1 MRTTIRRMRGVA
13 LLWLG
18 VCTQV
23 WAVPALQEVKVN
35 PLLADQLLLELSFS
49 EPVSG
54 FTDRL
59 SYEPNQLLLHVPG
72 AIGALTVN
80 PLPIKQQGVDN
91 LKVEGKGEG
100 LDIKIALDQLTP
112 YQVHQQGNKLLVS
125 LGERAGQPVAATAV
139 SPAASPSALVRSQP
153 VIQSALIDTQRVAQN
168 QSQYQPVAVSSPV
181 AASTPVAASKPVLS
195 VSQANTGGAYFNS
208 VKGVD
213 FRRGKEGQGEFLV
226 TLDNSSA
233 AVDVSSRGQKV
244 LAKFHGTRI
253 PDDQL
258 NLINVQ
264 DFATPVSQVE
274 VFRQGNDTL
283 FELSVNGQFDYRYDQ
298 ADKMFIIEVKKR
310 VATTTAKQYQGK
322 PISLNFQDI
331 PVRTVLQIIA
341 DFNNLNLVTTDSVS
355 GNITLRLDGVP
366 WEQALDIILKVRG
379 LDKRLDNNILL
390 VAPADEIAA
399 REKQQLESR
408 NQVADLAPLY
418 TEYLQI
424 NYAKASEVAALLS
437 SDSTKLLSPRGAV
450 SVDERTNVLVVKDTA
465 DVISNVKRMLD
476 ILDIPVKQVV
486 IEARMVT
493 IDDGFDEALGVRW
506 GVTKNDG
513 HGNGTSGTIEGN
525 DGSGNGNLIQN
536 PDGSSR
542 INTNMTRPDVADRL
556 NVNLPVT
563 NAAGTLAFQ
572 VARLANGTLLD
583 LELSALEKESKAEI
597 IASPR
602 VTTANQKPALIEQG
616 TEIPYVESSSSGA
629 TSVTFKKAVLS
640 LKVTPQIT
648 PDNRVILD
656 LTVTQDTKGE
666 TVPTGTGD
674 AVSINAQSITTQVL
688 VNNGETL
695 VLGGIY
701 QQTIKSDVS
710 KVPLLGDIP
719 GLGYLFKKTTSEN
732 KKRELL
738 IFVTPRIV
746 TDAL

>member
-1 MRTTIRRMRGVA
+1 MRTTISRMSGVA
-13 LLWLG
+13 LLCLG
-18 VCTQV
+18 ACNQV
-23 WAVPALQEVKVN
+23 WAVAALQEVKVN
-35 PLLADQLLLELSFS
+35 PLLADQLVLELSFS

-72 AIGALTVN
+72 AVGALTVN
-80 PLPIKQQGVDN
+80 PLPIKQQGVDS

-125 LGERAGQPVAATAV
+125 LGENASQPVATTA
-139 SPAASPSALVRSQP
+139 AAPTVTQSALIKSQP
-153 VIQSALIDTQRVAQN
+153 VTQSALIDTQRIAQN
-168 QSQYQPVAVSSPV
+168 QSQYQPQPQPVSAPVAVPV
-181 AASTPVAASKPVLS
+181 ATSKPVLS
-195 VSQANTGGAYFNS
+195 VSQANTSGAYFNS

-244 LAKFHGTRI
+244 LAKFHGTRV
-253 PDDQL
+253 PDEQL

-310 VATTTAKQYQGK
+310 VATTAAKQYQGK

-418 TEYLQI
+418 TEYMQI
-424 NYAKASEVAALLS
+424 NYAKAAEVAALLS
-437 SDSTKLLSPRGAV
+437 SESTKLLSPRGAV

-465 DVISNVKRMLD
+465 DVIGNVKRMLD

-506 GVTKNDG
+506 GVTKTDG

-525 DGSGNGNLIQN
+525 DGSGNNASTSTIV
-536 PDGSSR
+536 
-542 INTNMTRPDVADRL
+542 RPGIEDRL

-701 QQTIKSDVS
+701 QQTIKSDVT

-746 TDAL
+746 TDTL

>member
-1 MRTTIRRMRGVA
+1 MRTTIGKATRVA
-13 LLWLG
+13 LLFCVGAWG
-18 VCTQV
+18 QA
-23 WAVPALQEVKVN
+23 WAVATLQEVKVN
-35 PLLADQLLLELSFS
+35 PLMADQLLLELSFS

-72 AIGALTVN
+72 AVGALNVN

-91 LKVEGKGEG
+91 IKVEGKGAG

-112 YQVHQQGNKLLVS
+112 YQVHQQGNKLLVA
-125 LGERAGQPVAATAV
+125 LGDKAAMPLPTTTSSSGMVAPQPNSSALINTPPATSSALINSQQLARQSAPVAA
-139 SPAASPSALVRSQP
+139 P
-153 VIQSALIDTQRVAQN
+153 V
-168 QSQYQPVAVSSPV
+168 
-181 AASTPVAASKPVLS
+181 ASKPVLPTPQTS
-195 VSQANTGGAYFNS
+195 ASGAYFNS

-213 FRRGKEGQGEFLV
+213 FRRGKDGQGEFLV

-233 AVDVSSRGQKV
+233 AVDVSSRGQTV
-244 LAKFHGTRI
+244 LAKFHGTRV
-253 PDDQL
+253 PDDLL

-298 ADKMFIIEVKKR
+298 ADKMFIVEVKKR
-310 VATTTAKQYQGK
+310 TAASAGKQYQGK

-331 PVRTVLQIIA
+331 PVRTVLQLIA

-390 VAPADEIAA
+390 VAPAEEIAA

-437 SDSTKLLSPRGAV
+437 SESTKLLSAKGAV

-465 DVISNVKRMLD
+465 DVISNIKRMLD

-513 HGNGTSGTIEGN
+513 HGNSTSGTIEGN
-525 DGSGNGNLIQN
+525 DGSGNNN
-536 PDGSSR
+536 GSST
-542 INTNMTRPDVADRL
+542 ITRPGVDDRL

-701 QQTIKSDVS
+701 QQTITNDVT

-719 GLGYLFKKTTSEN
+719 GLGVLFRKTTSAN

-738 IFVTPRIV
+738 IFVTPKIV
-746 TDAL
+746 TETF

>member
-1 MRTTIRRMRGVA
+1 MRTTIERVTKVA
-13 LLWLG
+13 LLFCASA
-18 VCTQV
+18 VSQA
-23 WAVPALQEVKVN
+23 WAVATLQEIKVN
-35 PLLADQLLLELSFS
+35 PLLADQLLVELSFS
-49 EPVSG
+49 EPVTG

-59 SYEPNQLLLHVPG
+59 SYQPNQLLLHVPG
-72 AIGALTVN
+72 AVGALKVN
-80 PLPIKQQGVDN
+80 PLPIQRQGVDN
-91 LKVEGKGEG
+91 IKVEGKGAG
-100 LDIKIALDQLTP
+100 LDIKIALDQLAP
-112 YQVHQQGNKLLVS
+112 YQVQQQGNKLLVS
-125 LGERAGQPVAATAV
+125 LGEGASSGLINGESALIAPATSATPVSAPSAMVATT
-139 SPAASPSALVRSQP
+139 SPSALLNPQVVARSMP
-153 VIQSALIDTQRVAQN
+153 VA
-168 QSQYQPVAVSSPV
+168 PVAVPV
-181 AASTPVAASKPVLS
+181 AAQPASKRVLNNYQS
-195 VSQANTGGAYFNS
+195 SGGGAYFNS
-208 VKGVD
+208 VTGVD
-213 FRRGKEGQGEFLV
+213 FRRGKDGQGEFLV

-233 AVDVSSRGQKV
+233 AVDVSSRGQTV
-244 LAKFHGTRI
+244 LAKFHGTRV
-253 PDDQL
+253 PDGLL

-274 VFRQGNDTL
+274 VSRQGSDTL
-283 FELSVNGQFDYRYDQ
+283 FELSINGQFDYRYDQ
-298 ADKMFIIEVKKR
+298 ADKLFIIEVKKR
-310 VATTTAKQYQGK
+310 TTATASKQYQGK

-331 PVRTVLQIIA
+331 PVRTVLQLIA
-341 DFNNLNLVTTDSVS
+341 DFNNLNLVTTDSVG

-390 VAPADEIAA
+390 VAPAEEIAA

-408 NQVADLAPLY
+408 NQVADLAQLY

-437 SDSTKLLSPRGAV
+437 SESTKLLSPRGAV

-465 DVISNVKRMLD
+465 DVISSIKRMLD

-513 HGNGTSGTIEGN
+513 HGNSTSGSIEGN
-525 DGSGNGNLIQN
+525 DGSGNNNG
-536 PDGSSR
+536 GST
-542 INTNMTRPDVADRL
+542 ITKPTVDDRM

-572 VARLANGTLLD
+572 VARLADGTLLD

-701 QQTIKSDVS
+701 QQTIKSDVT

-719 GLGYLFKKTTSEN
+719 GLGALFRKTTSEN

-738 IFVTPRIV
+738 IFVTPKIV
-746 TDAL
+746 TDAF

>member
-1 MRTTIRRMRGVA
+1 MRTTIESVSKVA
-13 LLWLG
+13 LLFCASALS
-18 VCTQV
+18 QA
-23 WAVPALQEVKVN
+23 WAVATLQEIKVN
-35 PLLADQLLLELSFS
+35 PLLADQLLVELSFS
-49 EPVSG
+49 EPVTG

-59 SYEPNQLLLHVPG
+59 SYQPNQLLLHVPG
-72 AIGALTVN
+72 AVGALKVN
-80 PLPIKQQGVDN
+80 PLPIQRLGVDN
-91 LKVEGKGEG
+91 IKVEGKGAG
-100 LDIKIALDQLTP
+100 LDIKIALDQLAP
-112 YQVHQQGNKLLVS
+112 YQVQQQGNKLLVS
-125 LGERAGQPVAATAV
+125 LGEGASSGLINGESALIAPATSATPVPAPSAMVAT
-139 SPAASPSALVRSQP
+139 PSPSALLNPQVVARSM
-153 VIQSALIDTQRVAQN
+153 
-168 QSQYQPVAVSSPV
+168 PVAPV
-181 AASTPVAASKPVLS
+181 TTPVATQPASKQVLNNYQS
-195 VSQANTGGAYFNS
+195 SGGGAYFNS
-208 VKGVD
+208 VTGVD
-213 FRRGKEGQGEFLV
+213 FRRGKDGQGEFLV

-233 AVDVSSRGQKV
+233 AVDVSSRGQTV
-244 LAKFHGTRI
+244 LAKFHGTRV
-253 PDDQL
+253 PDGLL

-274 VFRQGNDTL
+274 VSRQGSDTL
-283 FELSVNGQFDYRYDQ
+283 FELSINGQFDYRYDQ
-298 ADKMFIIEVKKR
+298 ADKLFIIEVKKR
-310 VATTTAKQYQGK
+310 TTATASKQYQGK

-331 PVRTVLQIIA
+331 PVRTVLQLIA
-341 DFNNLNLVTTDSVS
+341 DFNNLNLVTTDSVA

-390 VAPADEIAA
+390 VAPAEEIAT

-408 NQVADLAPLY
+408 NQVADLAQLY

-437 SDSTKLLSPRGAV
+437 SESTKLLSPRGAV

-465 DVISNVKRMLD
+465 DVISSIKRMLD

-513 HGNGTSGTIEGN
+513 HGNSTSGSIEGN
-525 DGSGNGNLIQN
+525 DGSGNNN
-536 PDGSSR
+536 GSSA
-542 INTNMTRPDVADRL
+542 INPSPRPSVDDRL

-572 VARLANGTLLD
+572 VARLADGTLLD
-583 LELSALEKESKAEI
+583 LELSALERENKAEI

-616 TEIPYVESSSSGA
+616 TEIPYEESTSSGA

-656 LTVTQDTKGE
+656 LTVTQDTVGQAVGE
-666 TVPTGTGD
+666 TF
-674 AVSINAQSITTQVL
+674 AINAQSITTQVL
-688 VNNGETL
+688 VRNGETL

-701 QQTIKSDVS
+701 QQTIKSDIS

-719 GLGYLFKKTTSEN
+719 GLGALFRKTSSEN

-738 IFVTPRIV
+738 IFVTPKIV
-746 TDAL
+746 TDAF

>member
-1 MRTTIRRMRGVA
+1 MRRTMEHVTKVA
-13 LLWLG
+13 LLF
-18 VCTQV
+18 CASAFTQA
-23 WAVPALQEVKVN
+23 WAVATLQEIKVN
-35 PLLADQLLLELSFS
+35 PLLADQLQLELSFS
-49 EPVSG
+49 EPVSS

-59 SYEPNQLLLHVPG
+59 SYQPNQLLLHIPG
-72 AIGALTVN
+72 AVGALKVN
-80 PLPIKQQGVDN
+80 PLPIQRQGVDN
-91 LKVEGKGEG
+91 IKVEGKGAG
-100 LDIKIALDQLTP
+100 LDIKIALDQLAP
-112 YQVHQQGNKLLVS
+112 YQVQQQGSKLLVS
-125 LGERAGQPVAATAV
+125 LGEGASTA
-139 SPAASPSALVRSQP
+139 SFSA
-153 VIQSALIDTQRVAQN
+153 QSALLTPAATPASTSATPVTTSALINSNVVASS
-168 QSQYQPVAVSSPV
+168 QSIQPQ
-181 AASTPVAASKPVLS
+181 AASTSSAKPVLNNYQNS
-195 VSQANTGGAYFNS
+195 GSGAYFNT
-208 VKGVD
+208 VTGVD
-213 FRRGKEGQGEFLV
+213 FRRGKDGQGEFLV

-233 AVDVSSRGQKV
+233 AVDVSSRGQTV
-244 LAKFHGTRI
+244 MAKFHGTSV
-253 PDDQL
+253 PDGLL

-274 VFRQGNDTL
+274 VSRQGSDTL

-310 VATTTAKQYQGK
+310 TAAAGSKQYQGK

-331 PVRTVLQIIA
+331 PVRTVLQLIA

-390 VAPADEIAA
+390 VAPADEIAT

-437 SDSTKLLSPRGAV
+437 SQSTKLLSSRGAV

-465 DVISNVKRMLD
+465 EVISNIKRMLD

-513 HGNGTSGTIEGN
+513 HGNSTSGSIQGNDTSGNNNGTSAI
-525 DGSGNGNLIQN
+525 
-536 PDGSSR
+536 
-542 INTNMTRPDVADRL
+542 TRPTVDDRM

-572 VARLANGTLLD
+572 VARLADGTLLD

-701 QQTIKSDVS
+701 QQTIKSDVT

-719 GLGYLFKKTTSEN
+719 GLGALFRKTTSEN

-738 IFVTPRIV
+738 IFVTPKIV
-746 TDAL
+746 TDAF

>member
-1 MRTTIRRMRGVA
+1 MA

-125 LGERAGQPVAATAV
+125 LGEKAGQPVAATTV
-139 SPAASPSALVRSQP
+139 SPAANPSALVRSQP
-153 VIQSALIDTQRVAQN
+153 VTQSALIDTQRVAQN
-168 QSQYQPVAVSSPV
+168 QSQYQPAAVSSPV
-181 AASTPVAASKPVLS
+181 AAPTPAAASKPVLS

-390 VAPADEIAA
+390 VAPAEEIAS

-437 SDSTKLLSPRGAV
+437 SESTKLLSPRGAV

-465 DVISNVKRMLD
+465 DVIGNVKRMLD

-506 GVTKNDG
+506 GVTKTDG

-525 DGSGNGNLIQN
+525 DGASNN
-536 PDGSSR
+536 DGSST
-542 INTNMTRPDVADRL
+542 ITRPGVEDRL

-583 LELSALEKESKAEI
+583 LELSALEKES
-597 IASPR
+597 
-602 VTTANQKPALIEQG
+602 NKPQG
-616 TEIPYVESSSSGA
+616 DHRQPEAG
-629 TSVTFKKAVLS
+629 
-640 LKVTPQIT
+640 
-648 PDNRVILD
+648 PDRA
-656 LTVTQDTKGE
+656 
-666 TVPTGTGD
+666 GD
-674 AVSINAQSITTQVL
+674 RDPLCGVL
-688 VNNGETL
+688 VQRGD
-695 VLGGIY
+695 LGHLQEGGAESQGHATDHPGQQGHSGLDRDPGY
-701 QQTIKSDVS
+701 QGGNRPDRYRGCGLHQRPVHHH
-710 KVPLLGDIP
+710 P
-719 GLGYLFKKTTSEN
+719 GAGQQRRDPGAGRHLSANHQERRQQGAAAGGYSRSRLPVQEN
-732 KKRELL
+732 HQREQE
-738 IFVTPRIV
+738 
-746 TDAL
+746 A

>member
-1 MRTTIRRMRGVA
+1 MRTTIESVSKVA
-13 LLWLG
+13 LLFCASALS
-18 VCTQV
+18 QA
-23 WAVPALQEVKVN
+23 WAVATLQEIKVN
-35 PLLADQLLLELSFS
+35 PLLADQLLVELSFS
-49 EPVSG
+49 EPVTG

-59 SYEPNQLLLHVPG
+59 SYQPNQLLLHVPG
-72 AIGALTVN
+72 AVGALKVN
-80 PLPIKQQGVDN
+80 PLPIQRLGVDN
-91 LKVEGKGEG
+91 IKVEGKGAG
-100 LDIKIALDQLTP
+100 LDIKIALDQLAP
-112 YQVHQQGNKLLVS
+112 YQVQQQGNKLLVS
-125 LGERAGQPVAATAV
+125 LGEGASSGLINGESALIAPATSATPVTAPSAMVAT
-139 SPAASPSALVRSQP
+139 PSPSALLNPQVVARSM
-153 VIQSALIDTQRVAQN
+153 
-168 QSQYQPVAVSSPV
+168 PVAPV
-181 AASTPVAASKPVLS
+181 TTPVATQPASKPVLNNYQS
-195 VSQANTGGAYFNS
+195 SGGGAYFNS
-208 VKGVD
+208 VTGVD
-213 FRRGKEGQGEFLV
+213 FRRGKDGQGEFLV

-233 AVDVSSRGQKV
+233 AVDVSSRGQTV
-244 LAKFHGTRI
+244 LAKFHGTRV
-253 PDDQL
+253 PDGLL

-274 VFRQGNDTL
+274 VSRQGSDTL
-283 FELSVNGQFDYRYDQ
+283 FELSINGQFDYRYDQ
-298 ADKMFIIEVKKR
+298 ADKLFIIEVKKR
-310 VATTTAKQYQGK
+310 TMATASKQYQGK

-331 PVRTVLQIIA
+331 PVRTVLQLIA
-341 DFNNLNLVTTDSVS
+341 DFNNLNLVTTDSVA

-390 VAPADEIAA
+390 VAPAEEIAT

-408 NQVADLAPLY
+408 NQVADLAQLY

-437 SDSTKLLSPRGAV
+437 SESTKLLSPRGAV

-465 DVISNVKRMLD
+465 DVISSIKRMLD

-513 HGNGTSGTIEGN
+513 HGNSTSGSIEGN
-525 DGSGNGNLIQN
+525 DGSGNNN
-536 PDGSSR
+536 GSSA
-542 INTNMTRPDVADRL
+542 INPSPRPSADDRL

-572 VARLANGTLLD
+572 VARLADGTLLD

-701 QQTIKSDVS
+701 QQTIKSDVT

-719 GLGYLFKKTTSEN
+719 GLGALFRKTTSEN

-738 IFVTPRIV
+738 IFVTPKIV
-746 TDAL
+746 TDAF

>member
-1 MRTTIRRMRGVA
+1 MRTTIERVTKVA
-13 LLWLG
+13 LLFCASA
-18 VCTQV
+18 VSQA
-23 WAVPALQEVKVN
+23 WAVATLQEIKVN
-35 PLLADQLLLELSFS
+35 PLLADQLLVELSFS
-49 EPVSG
+49 EPVTG

-59 SYEPNQLLLHVPG
+59 SYQPNQLLLHVPG
-72 AIGALTVN
+72 AVGALKVN
-80 PLPIKQQGVDN
+80 PLPIQRQGVDN
-91 LKVEGKGEG
+91 IKVEGKGAG
-100 LDIKIALDQLTP
+100 LDIKIALDQLAP
-112 YQVHQQGNKLLVS
+112 YQVQQQGNKLLVS
-125 LGERAGQPVAATAV
+125 LGEGASSGLINGESALIAPATSATPVSAPSAMVAATSSSALLNPQVVARSMPVAPVTAPVAA
-139 SPAASPSALVRSQP
+139 QP
-153 VIQSALIDTQRVAQN
+153 
-168 QSQYQPVAVSSPV
+168 
-181 AASTPVAASKPVLS
+181 ASKPVLNNYQS
-195 VSQANTGGAYFNS
+195 SGGGAYFNS
-208 VKGVD
+208 VTGVD
-213 FRRGKEGQGEFLV
+213 FRRGKDGQGEFLV

-233 AVDVSSRGQKV
+233 AVDVSSRGQTV
-244 LAKFHGTRI
+244 LAKFHGTRV
-253 PDDQL
+253 PDGLL

-274 VFRQGNDTL
+274 VSRQGSDTL
-283 FELSVNGQFDYRYDQ
+283 FELSINGQFDYRYDQ
-298 ADKMFIIEVKKR
+298 ADKLFIIEVKKR
-310 VATTTAKQYQGK
+310 TTTTASKQYQGK

-331 PVRTVLQIIA
+331 PVRTVLQLIA
-341 DFNNLNLVTTDSVS
+341 DFNNLNLVTTDSVA

-390 VAPADEIAA
+390 VAPAEEIAA

-408 NQVADLAPLY
+408 NQVADLAQLY

-437 SDSTKLLSPRGAV
+437 SESTKLLSPRGAV

-465 DVISNVKRMLD
+465 DVISSIKRMLD

-513 HGNGTSGTIEGN
+513 HGNSTSGSIEGN
-525 DGSGNGNLIQN
+525 DGSGNGT
-536 PDGSSR
+536 GT
-542 INTNMTRPDVADRL
+542 NTKPTVDDRM

-572 VARLANGTLLD
+572 VARLADGTLLD

-701 QQTIKSDVS
+701 QQTIKSDVT

-719 GLGYLFKKTTSEN
+719 GLGALFRKTTSEN

-738 IFVTPRIV
+738 IFVTPKIV
-746 TDAL
+746 TDAF

>member
-1 MRTTIRRMRGVA
+1 MRRTMEHVTKVA
-13 LLWLG
+13 LLF
-18 VCTQV
+18 CASAFTQA
-23 WAVPALQEVKVN
+23 WAVATLQEIKVN
-35 PLLADQLLLELSFS
+35 PLLADQLQLELSFS
-49 EPVSG
+49 EPVSS

-59 SYEPNQLLLHVPG
+59 SYQPNQLLLHIPG
-72 AIGALTVN
+72 AVGALKVN
-80 PLPIKQQGVDN
+80 PLPIQRQGVDN
-91 LKVEGKGEG
+91 IKVEGKGAG
-100 LDIKIALDQLTP
+100 LDIKIALDQLAP
-112 YQVHQQGNKLLVS
+112 YQVQQQGSKLLVS
-125 LGERAGQPVAATAV
+125 LGEG
-139 SPAASPSALVRSQP
+139 ASTTSFSA
-153 VIQSALIDTQRVAQN
+153 QSALLT
-168 QSQYQPVAVSSPV
+168 P
-181 AASTPVAASKPVLS
+181 AATPVATSAAPVTTSALINSNVVASSQSIQPQAMPVASTSSAKPVLNNYQNS
-195 VSQANTGGAYFNS
+195 GGGAYFNT
-208 VKGVD
+208 VTGVD
-213 FRRGKEGQGEFLV
+213 FRRGKDGQGEFLV

-233 AVDVSSRGQKV
+233 AVDVSSRGQTV
-244 LAKFHGTRI
+244 MAKFHGTSV
-253 PDDQL
+253 PDGLL

-274 VFRQGNDTL
+274 VSRQGSDTL

-310 VATTTAKQYQGK
+310 TAAAGSKQYQGK

-331 PVRTVLQIIA
+331 PVRTVLQLIA

-390 VAPADEIAA
+390 VAPADEIAT

-437 SDSTKLLSPRGAV
+437 SQSTKLLSSRGAV

-465 DVISNVKRMLD
+465 EVISNIKRMLD

-513 HGNGTSGTIEGN
+513 HGNSTSGSIQGNDTSGNNNGTSAI
-525 DGSGNGNLIQN
+525 
-536 PDGSSR
+536 
-542 INTNMTRPDVADRL
+542 TRPTVDDRM

-572 VARLANGTLLD
+572 VARLADGTLLD

-701 QQTIKSDVS
+701 QQTIKSDVT

-719 GLGYLFKKTTSEN
+719 GLGALFRKTTSEN

-738 IFVTPRIV
+738 IFVTPKIV
-746 TDAL
+746 TDAF

>member
-1 MRTTIRRMRGVA
+1 MRTTIERITKVA
-13 LLWLG
+13 LLFCASA
-18 VCTQV
+18 VSQA
-23 WAVPALQEVKVN
+23 WAVATLQEIKVN
-35 PLLADQLLLELSFS
+35 PLLADQLLVELSFS
-49 EPVSG
+49 EPVTG

-59 SYEPNQLLLHVPG
+59 SYQPNQLLLHVPG
-72 AIGALTVN
+72 AVGALKVN
-80 PLPIKQQGVDN
+80 PLPIQRQGVDN
-91 LKVEGKGEG
+91 IKVEGKGAG
-100 LDIKIALDQLTP
+100 LDIKIALDQLAP
-112 YQVHQQGNKLLVS
+112 YQVQQQGNKLLVS
-125 LGERAGQPVAATAV
+125 LGEGASSGLINGESALIAPATSATPVSAPSAMVATT
-139 SPAASPSALVRSQP
+139 SPSALLNPQVVARSMP
-153 VIQSALIDTQRVAQN
+153 VV
-168 QSQYQPVAVSSPV
+168 PVTAPV
-181 AASTPVAASKPVLS
+181 AAQPASKPVLNNYHS
-195 VSQANTGGAYFNS
+195 SGGGAYFNS
-208 VKGVD
+208 VTGVD
-213 FRRGKEGQGEFLV
+213 FRRGKDGQGEFLV

-233 AVDVSSRGQKV
+233 AVDVSSRGQTV
-244 LAKFHGTRI
+244 LAKFHGTRV
-253 PDDQL
+253 PDGLL

-274 VFRQGNDTL
+274 VSRQGSDTL
-283 FELSVNGQFDYRYDQ
+283 FELSINGQFDYRYDQ
-298 ADKMFIIEVKKR
+298 ADKLFIIEVKKR
-310 VATTTAKQYQGK
+310 TTATASKQYQGK

-331 PVRTVLQIIA
+331 PVRTVLQLIA
-341 DFNNLNLVTTDSVS
+341 DFNNLNLVTTDSVA

-390 VAPADEIAA
+390 VAPAEEIAA

-408 NQVADLAPLY
+408 NQVADLAQLY

-437 SDSTKLLSPRGAV
+437 SESTKLLSPRGAV

-465 DVISNVKRMLD
+465 DVISSIKRMLD

-513 HGNGTSGTIEGN
+513 HGNSTSGSIEGN
-525 DGSGNGNLIQN
+525 DGSGNNNG
-536 PDGSSR
+536 GST
-542 INTNMTRPDVADRL
+542 ITKPTVDDRM

-572 VARLANGTLLD
+572 VARLADGTLLD

-701 QQTIKSDVS
+701 QQTIKSDVT

-719 GLGYLFKKTTSEN
+719 GLGALFRKTTSEN

-738 IFVTPRIV
+738 IFVTPKIV
-746 TDAL
+746 TDAF

>member
-1 MRTTIRRMRGVA
+1 MRTTIRRMTGVA

-18 VCTQV
+18 GCTQV

-59 SYEPNQLLLHVPG
+59 TYEPNQLLLHVPG

-80 PLPIKQQGVDN
+80 PLPIKQQGVNN
-91 LKVEGKGEG
+91 LLVEGKGQG

-112 YQVHQQGNKLLVS
+112 YQVHQQGNKLLVA
-125 LGERAGQPVAATAV
+125 LGDKAGQPVA
-139 SPAASPSALVRSQP
+139 SSAAPVAAGQSALVRSQP
-153 VIQSALIDTQRVAQN
+153 VTQSALIDTQRVAQN
-168 QSQYQPVAVSSPV
+168 QSQYQAQPAVASSPV
-181 AASTPVAASKPVLS
+181 APGKPVLS
-195 VSQANTGGAYFNS
+195 VSQANMGGAYFNS

-226 TLDNSSA
+226 MLDNSSA

-244 LAKFHGTRI
+244 LAKFHGTRV

-310 VATTTAKQYQGK
+310 VATTAAKQYQGK

-399 REKQQLESR
+399 REKQQMESR

-437 SDSTKLLSPRGAV
+437 SESTKLLSPRGAV

-506 GVTKNDG
+506 GVTKTDG

-525 DGSGNGNLIQN
+525 DGSGNGNLN
-536 PDGSSR
+536 PDGS
-542 INTNMTRPDVADRL
+542 INTDMTRPDVADRL

>member
-1 MRTTIRRMRGVA
+1 MRTTIGKATRVA
-13 LLWLG
+13 LLFCVGAWG
-18 VCTQV
+18 QA
-23 WAVPALQEVKVN
+23 WAVATLQEVKVN
-35 PLLADQLLLELSFS
+35 PLMADQLLLELSFS
-49 EPVSG
+49 EPVGG

-72 AIGALTVN
+72 AVGALNVN

-91 LKVEGKGEG
+91 IKVEGKGAG

-112 YQVHQQGNKLLVS
+112 YQVHQQGNKLLVA
-125 LGERAGQPVAATAV
+125 LGDKAAMPLPTTASSSGLVAPQPTSSALINTQPATSSALINSQQLARHSAPVAA
-139 SPAASPSALVRSQP
+139 P
-153 VIQSALIDTQRVAQN
+153 V
-168 QSQYQPVAVSSPV
+168 
-181 AASTPVAASKPVLS
+181 ASKPVLPTPQTS
-195 VSQANTGGAYFNS
+195 ASGAYFNS

-213 FRRGKEGQGEFLV
+213 FRRGKDGQGEFLV

-233 AVDVSSRGQKV
+233 AVDVSSRGQTV
-244 LAKFHGTRI
+244 LAKFHGTRV
-253 PDDQL
+253 PDDLL

-298 ADKMFIIEVKKR
+298 ADKMFIVEVKKR
-310 VATTTAKQYQGK
+310 TAASAGKQYQGK

-331 PVRTVLQIIA
+331 PVRTVLQLIA

-390 VAPADEIAA
+390 VAPAEEIAA

-437 SDSTKLLSPRGAV
+437 SESTKLLSAKGAV

-465 DVISNVKRMLD
+465 DVISNIKRMLD

-513 HGNGTSGTIEGN
+513 HGNSTSGTIEGN
-525 DGSGNGNLIQN
+525 DGSGNNNG
-536 PDGSSR
+536 GST
-542 INTNMTRPDVADRL
+542 ITRPGVDDRL

-701 QQTIKSDVS
+701 QQTITNDVT

-719 GLGYLFKKTTSEN
+719 GLGVLFRKTTSAN

-738 IFVTPRIV
+738 IFVTPKIV
-746 TDAL
+746 TETF

>member
-1 MRTTIRRMRGVA
+1 M
-13 LLWLG
+13 
-18 VCTQV
+18 
-23 WAVPALQEVKVN
+23 
-35 PLLADQLLLELSFS
+35 
-49 EPVSG
+49 SG

-125 LGERAGQPVAATAV
+125 LGEKAGQPVAATAV

-153 VIQSALIDTQRVAQN
+153 VTQSALIDTQRVAQN
-168 QSQYQPVAVSSPV
+168 QSQYQPAAVSSPV
-181 AASTPVAASKPVLS
+181 AAPAPVAASKPVLS

-437 SDSTKLLSPRGAV
+437 SESTKLLSPRGAV

-465 DVISNVKRMLD
+465 DVIGNVKRMLD

-525 DGSGNGNLIQN
+525 DGSGNGNLN
-536 PDGSSR
+536 PDGS

>member
-1 MRTTIRRMRGVA
+1 MA

-125 LGERAGQPVAATAV
+125 LGEKAGQPVAATAV

-153 VIQSALIDTQRVAQN
+153 VTQSALIDTQRVAQN
-168 QSQYQPVAVSSPV
+168 QSQYQPAAVSSPV
-181 AASTPVAASKPVLS
+181 AAPAPVAASKPVLS

-390 VAPADEIAA
+390 VAPADEITA
-399 REKQQLESR
+399 REKQELESR

-465 DVISNVKRMLD
+465 DVIGNVKRMLD

-525 DGSGNGNLIQN
+525 DGSGNGNLN
-536 PDGSSR
+536 PDGS

>member
-1 MRTTIRRMRGVA
+1 MRTTIERVTKVA
-13 LLWLG
+13 LLF
-18 VCTQV
+18 CASAFSQA
-23 WAVPALQEVKVN
+23 WAVATLQEIKVN
-35 PLLADQLLLELSFS
+35 PLLADQLLVELSFS
-49 EPVSG
+49 EPVTG

-59 SYEPNQLLLHVPG
+59 SYQPNQLLLHVPG
-72 AIGALTVN
+72 AVGALKVN
-80 PLPIKQQGVDN
+80 PLPIQRQGVDN
-91 LKVEGKGEG
+91 IKVEGKGAG
-100 LDIKIALDQLTP
+100 LDIKIALDQLAP
-112 YQVHQQGNKLLVS
+112 YQVQQQGNKLLVS
-125 LGERAGQPVAATAV
+125 LGEGASSGLINGESALIAPATSATPVSAPSAMVAATSSSALLNPQVVARSMPVTPVTAPVAA
-139 SPAASPSALVRSQP
+139 QP
-153 VIQSALIDTQRVAQN
+153 V
-168 QSQYQPVAVSSPV
+168 
-181 AASTPVAASKPVLS
+181 SKPVLNNYQS
-195 VSQANTGGAYFNS
+195 SGGGAYFNS
-208 VKGVD
+208 VTGVD
-213 FRRGKEGQGEFLV
+213 FRRGKDGQGEFLV

-233 AVDVSSRGQKV
+233 AVDVSSRGQTV
-244 LAKFHGTRI
+244 LAKFHGTRV
-253 PDDQL
+253 PDGLL

-274 VFRQGNDTL
+274 VSRQGSDTL
-283 FELSVNGQFDYRYDQ
+283 FELSINGQFDYRYDQ
-298 ADKMFIIEVKKR
+298 ADKLFIIEVKKR
-310 VATTTAKQYQGK
+310 TTATASKQYQGK

-331 PVRTVLQIIA
+331 PVRTVLQLIA
-341 DFNNLNLVTTDSVS
+341 DFNNLNLVTTDSVG

-390 VAPADEIAA
+390 VAPAEEIAA

-408 NQVADLAPLY
+408 NQVADLAQLY

-437 SDSTKLLSPRGAV
+437 SESTKLLSPRGAV

-465 DVISNVKRMLD
+465 DVISSIKRMLD

-513 HGNGTSGTIEGN
+513 HGNSTSGSIEGN
-525 DGSGNGNLIQN
+525 DGSGNGT
-536 PDGSSR
+536 GT
-542 INTNMTRPDVADRL
+542 NTKPSVEDRM

-572 VARLANGTLLD
+572 VARLADGTLLD

-701 QQTIKSDVS
+701 QQTIKSDVT

-719 GLGYLFKKTTSEN
+719 GLGALFRKTTSEN

-738 IFVTPRIV
+738 IFVTPKIV
-746 TDAL
+746 TDAF

>member
-1 MRTTIRRMRGVA
+1 MRTTIDSLTKVA
-13 LLWLG
+13 LLFCASAFG
-18 VCTQV
+18 QA
-23 WAVPALQEVKVN
+23 WAVATLQEIKVN
-35 PLLADQLLLELSFS
+35 PLLADQLQLELSFS

-59 SYEPNQLLLHVPG
+59 SYQPNQLLLHVPG
-72 AIGALTVN
+72 AVGALKVN
-80 PLPIKQQGVDN
+80 PLPIQRQGVDN
-91 LKVEGKGEG
+91 IKVEGKGAG
-100 LDIKIALDQLTP
+100 LDIKIALDQLAP
-112 YQVHQQGNKLLVS
+112 YQVQQQGNKLLVS
-125 LGERAGQPVAATAV
+125 LGEGTSSALINGESALIAPAATASSAMV
-139 SPAASPSALVRSQP
+139 ATPAPSALLNSQ
-153 VIQSALIDTQRVAQN
+153 VVAK
-168 QSQYQPVAVSSPV
+168 SMPVAPVTPPV
-181 AASTPVAASKPVLS
+181 ATPAASKPLLGS
-195 VSQANTGGAYFNS
+195 YQNSGSGAYFNS
-208 VKGVD
+208 VTGVD
-213 FRRGKEGQGEFLV
+213 FRRGKDGQGEFLV

-233 AVDVSSRGQKV
+233 AVDVSSRGQTV
-244 LAKFHGTRI
+244 LAKFHGTRV
-253 PDDQL
+253 PDGLL

-274 VFRQGNDTL
+274 VSRQGNDTL

-298 ADKMFIIEVKKR
+298 ADKLFIIEVKKR
-310 VATTTAKQYQGK
+310 TAASASSKQYQGK

-331 PVRTVLQIIA
+331 PVRTVLQLIA
-341 DFNNLNLVTTDSVS
+341 DFNNLNLVTTDSVA
-355 GNITLRLDGVP
+355 GNLTLRLDGVP

-390 VAPADEIAA
+390 VAPAEEIAA

-408 NQVADLAPLY
+408 NQVADLAQLY
-418 TEYLQI
+418 TEYMQI

-437 SDSTKLLSPRGAV
+437 SESTKLLSPRGAV

-465 DVISNVKRMLD
+465 EVISSIKRMLD

-513 HGNGTSGTIEGN
+513 HGNSTSGSIEGN
-525 DGSGNGNLIQN
+525 DGSGNNNG
-536 PDGSSR
+536 GST
-542 INTNMTRPDVADRL
+542 ITRPTADDRL

-572 VARLANGTLLD
+572 VARLADGTLLD

-701 QQTIKSDVS
+701 QQTIKSDVT

-719 GLGYLFKKTTSEN
+719 GLGALFRKTTSEN

-738 IFVTPRIV
+738 IFVTPKIV
-746 TDAL
+746 TDAF

>member
-1 MRTTIRRMRGVA
+1 MRTTIGKATGVA
-13 LLWLG
+13 LLFCVGAWG
-18 VCTQV
+18 QA
-23 WAVPALQEVKVN
+23 WAVATLQEVKVN
-35 PLLADQLLLELSFS
+35 PLMADQLLLELSFS

-72 AIGALTVN
+72 AVGALNVN

-91 LKVEGKGEG
+91 IKVEGKGAG

-112 YQVHQQGNKLLVS
+112 YQVHQQGNKLLVA
-125 LGERAGQPVAATAV
+125 LGDKAAMPLPTTTSSSGMVAPQPSSSALINTQPATSSALLNSQQLARQSAPVAA
-139 SPAASPSALVRSQP
+139 P
-153 VIQSALIDTQRVAQN
+153 V
-168 QSQYQPVAVSSPV
+168 
-181 AASTPVAASKPVLS
+181 ASKPVLPTPQTS
-195 VSQANTGGAYFNS
+195 ASGAYFNS

-213 FRRGKEGQGEFLV
+213 FRRGKDGQGEFLV

-233 AVDVSSRGQKV
+233 AVDVSSRGQTV
-244 LAKFHGTRI
+244 LAKFHGTRV
-253 PDDQL
+253 PDDLL

-298 ADKMFIIEVKKR
+298 ADKMFIVEVKKR
-310 VATTTAKQYQGK
+310 TAASAGKQYQGK

-331 PVRTVLQIIA
+331 PVRTVLQLIA

-390 VAPADEIAA
+390 VAPAEEIAA

-437 SDSTKLLSPRGAV
+437 SESTKLLSAKGAV

-465 DVISNVKRMLD
+465 DVISNIKRMLD

-513 HGNGTSGTIEGN
+513 HGNSTSGSIEGN
-525 DGSGNGNLIQN
+525 DGSGNNNG
-536 PDGSSR
+536 GST
-542 INTNMTRPDVADRL
+542 ITRPGVDDRL

-701 QQTIKSDVS
+701 QQTITNDVT

-719 GLGYLFKKTTSEN
+719 GLGVLFRKTTSAN

-738 IFVTPRIV
+738 IFVTPKIV
-746 TDAL
+746 TETF

>member
-1 MRTTIRRMRGVA
+1 MRTTIERVTKVA
-13 LLWLG
+13 LLFCASA
-18 VCTQV
+18 VSQA
-23 WAVPALQEVKVN
+23 WAVVTLQEIKVN
-35 PLLADQLLLELSFS
+35 PLLADQLLVELSFS
-49 EPVSG
+49 EPVTG

-59 SYEPNQLLLHVPG
+59 SYQPNQLLLHVPG
-72 AIGALTVN
+72 AVGALKVN
-80 PLPIKQQGVDN
+80 PLPIQRQGVDN
-91 LKVEGKGEG
+91 IKVEGKGAG
-100 LDIKIALDQLTP
+100 LDIKIALDQLAP
-112 YQVHQQGNKLLVS
+112 YQVQQQGNKLLVS
-125 LGERAGQPVAATAV
+125 LGEGASSGLINGESALIAPATSVTPVSAPSAMVATT
-139 SPAASPSALVRSQP
+139 SPSALLNPQVVARSM
-153 VIQSALIDTQRVAQN
+153 
-168 QSQYQPVAVSSPV
+168 PVAPV
-181 AASTPVAASKPVLS
+181 TTPVATQPASKPVLNNYQS
-195 VSQANTGGAYFNS
+195 SGGGAYFNS
-208 VKGVD
+208 VTGVD
-213 FRRGKEGQGEFLV
+213 FRRGKDGQGEFLV

-233 AVDVSSRGQKV
+233 AVDVSSRGQTV
-244 LAKFHGTRI
+244 LAKFHGTRV
-253 PDDQL
+253 PDGLL

-274 VFRQGNDTL
+274 VSRQGSDTL
-283 FELSVNGQFDYRYDQ
+283 FELSINGQFDYRYDQ
-298 ADKMFIIEVKKR
+298 ADKLFIIEVKKR
-310 VATTTAKQYQGK
+310 TTATASKQYQGK

-331 PVRTVLQIIA
+331 PVRTVLQLIA
-341 DFNNLNLVTTDSVS
+341 DFNNLNLVTTDSVA

-390 VAPADEIAA
+390 VAPAEEIAT

-437 SDSTKLLSPRGAV
+437 SESTKLLSPRGAV

-465 DVISNVKRMLD
+465 DVISSIKRMLD

-513 HGNGTSGTIEGN
+513 HGNSTSGSIEGN
-525 DGSGNGNLIQN
+525 DGSGNNNG
-536 PDGSSR
+536 GST
-542 INTNMTRPDVADRL
+542 ITRPTADDRL

-572 VARLANGTLLD
+572 VARLADGTLLD

-701 QQTIKSDVS
+701 QQTIKSDVT

-719 GLGYLFKKTTSEN
+719 GLGALFRKTTSEN

-738 IFVTPRIV
+738 IFVTPKIV
-746 TDAL
+746 TDAF

>member
-1 MRTTIRRMRGVA
+1 MRTTIERVTKVA
-13 LLWLG
+13 LLFCASA
-18 VCTQV
+18 VSQA
-23 WAVPALQEVKVN
+23 WAVATLQEIKVN
-35 PLLADQLLLELSFS
+35 PLLADQLLVELSFS
-49 EPVSG
+49 EPVTG

-59 SYEPNQLLLHVPG
+59 SYQPNQLLLHVPG
-72 AIGALTVN
+72 AVGALKVN
-80 PLPIKQQGVDN
+80 PLPIQRQGVDN
-91 LKVEGKGEG
+91 IKVEGKGAG
-100 LDIKIALDQLTP
+100 LDIKIALDQLAP
-112 YQVHQQGNKLLVS
+112 YQVQQQGNKLLVS
-125 LGERAGQPVAATAV
+125 LGEGASSGLINGESALIAPATSATPVSAPSAMVATT
-139 SPAASPSALVRSQP
+139 SPSALLNPQVVARSMP
-153 VIQSALIDTQRVAQN
+153 VT
-168 QSQYQPVAVSSPV
+168 PVTAPV
-181 AASTPVAASKPVLS
+181 AAQPASKPVLNNYQS
-195 VSQANTGGAYFNS
+195 SSGGAYFNS
-208 VKGVD
+208 VTGVD
-213 FRRGKEGQGEFLV
+213 FRRGKDGQGEFLV

-233 AVDVSSRGQKV
+233 AVDVSSRGQTV
-244 LAKFHGTRI
+244 LAKFHGTRV
-253 PDDQL
+253 PDGLL

-274 VFRQGNDTL
+274 VSRQGSDTV
-283 FELSVNGQFDYRYDQ
+283 FELSINGQFDYRYDQ
-298 ADKMFIIEVKKR
+298 ADKLFIIEVKKR
-310 VATTTAKQYQGK
+310 TTATASKQYQGK

-331 PVRTVLQIIA
+331 PVRTVLQLIA
-341 DFNNLNLVTTDSVS
+341 DFNNLNLVTTDSVG

-390 VAPADEIAA
+390 VAPAEEIAA

-408 NQVADLAPLY
+408 NQVADLAQLY

-437 SDSTKLLSPRGAV
+437 SESTKLLSPRGAV

-465 DVISNVKRMLD
+465 DVISSIKRMLD

-513 HGNGTSGTIEGN
+513 HGNSTSGSIEGN
-525 DGSGNGNLIQN
+525 DGSGNGT
-536 PDGSSR
+536 GT
-542 INTNMTRPDVADRL
+542 NTKPSVEDRM

-572 VARLANGTLLD
+572 VARLADGTLLD

-701 QQTIKSDVS
+701 QQTIKSDVT

-719 GLGYLFKKTTSEN
+719 GLGVLFRKTTSEN

-738 IFVTPRIV
+738 IFVTPKIV
-746 TDAL
+746 TDAF

>member
-1 MRTTIRRMRGVA
+1 MRTTIGKATRVA
-13 LLWLG
+13 LLFCVGAWG
-18 VCTQV
+18 QA
-23 WAVPALQEVKVN
+23 WAVATLQEVKVN
-35 PLLADQLLLELSFS
+35 PLMADQLLLELSFS

-72 AIGALTVN
+72 AVGALNVN

-91 LKVEGKGEG
+91 IKVEGKGAG

-112 YQVHQQGNKLLVS
+112 YQVHQQGNKLLVA
-125 LGERAGQPVAATAV
+125 LGDKAAMPLPTTTSSSGMVAPQPNSSALINTPPATSSALINSQQLARQSAPVAA
-139 SPAASPSALVRSQP
+139 
-153 VIQSALIDTQRVAQN
+153 
-168 QSQYQPVAVSSPV
+168 PVAI
-181 AASTPVAASKPVLS
+181 KPVLPTPQTS
-195 VSQANTGGAYFNS
+195 ASGAYFNS

-213 FRRGKEGQGEFLV
+213 FRRGKDGQGEFLV

-233 AVDVSSRGQKV
+233 AVDVSSRGQTV
-244 LAKFHGTRI
+244 LAKFHGTRV
-253 PDDQL
+253 PDDLL

-298 ADKMFIIEVKKR
+298 ADKMFIVEVKKR
-310 VATTTAKQYQGK
+310 TAASAGKQYQGK

-331 PVRTVLQIIA
+331 PVRTVLQLIA

-390 VAPADEIAA
+390 VAPAEEIAA

-437 SDSTKLLSPRGAV
+437 SESTKLLSAKGAV

-465 DVISNVKRMLD
+465 DVISNIKRMLD

-513 HGNGTSGTIEGN
+513 HGNSTSGSIEGN
-525 DGSGNGNLIQN
+525 DGSGNNNG
-536 PDGSSR
+536 GST
-542 INTNMTRPDVADRL
+542 ITRPGVDDRL

-701 QQTIKSDVS
+701 QQTITNDVT

-719 GLGYLFKKTTSEN
+719 GLGVLFRKTTSAN

-738 IFVTPRIV
+738 IFVTPKIV
-746 TDAL
+746 TETF

>member
-1 MRTTIRRMRGVA
+1 MRRTMEHVTKVA
-13 LLWLG
+13 LLF
-18 VCTQV
+18 CASAFTQA
-23 WAVPALQEVKVN
+23 WAVATLQEIKVN
-35 PLLADQLLLELSFS
+35 PLLADQLQLELSFS
-49 EPVSG
+49 EPVSS

-59 SYEPNQLLLHVPG
+59 SYQPNQLLLHIPG
-72 AIGALTVN
+72 AVGALKVN
-80 PLPIKQQGVDN
+80 PLPIQRQGVDN
-91 LKVEGKGEG
+91 IKVEGKGAG
-100 LDIKIALDQLTP
+100 LDIKIALDQLAP
-112 YQVHQQGNKLLVS
+112 YQVQQQGSKLLVS
-125 LGERAGQPVAATAV
+125 LGEGASTA
-139 SPAASPSALVRSQP
+139 SFNA
-153 VIQSALIDTQRVAQN
+153 QSALLT
-168 QSQYQPVAVSSPV
+168 P
-181 AASTPVAASKPVLS
+181 AATPVATSAAPVTTSALINSNVVASSQSIQPQVMPVASTSSAKPVLNNYQNS
-195 VSQANTGGAYFNS
+195 GGGAYFNT
-208 VKGVD
+208 VTGVD
-213 FRRGKEGQGEFLV
+213 FRRGKDGQGEFLV

-233 AVDVSSRGQKV
+233 AVDVSSRGQTV
-244 LAKFHGTRI
+244 MAKFHGTSV
-253 PDDQL
+253 PDGLL

-274 VFRQGNDTL
+274 VSRQGSDTL

-310 VATTTAKQYQGK
+310 TAAAGSKQYQGK

-331 PVRTVLQIIA
+331 PVRTVLQLIA

-390 VAPADEIAA
+390 VAPADEIAT

-437 SDSTKLLSPRGAV
+437 SQSTKLLSSRGAV

-465 DVISNVKRMLD
+465 EVISNIKRMLD

-513 HGNGTSGTIEGN
+513 HGNSTSGSIQGNDTSGNNNGTSAI
-525 DGSGNGNLIQN
+525 
-536 PDGSSR
+536 
-542 INTNMTRPDVADRL
+542 TRPTVDDRM

-572 VARLANGTLLD
+572 VARLADGTLLD

-701 QQTIKSDVS
+701 QQTIKSDVT

-719 GLGYLFKKTTSEN
+719 GLGALFRKTTSEN

-738 IFVTPRIV
+738 IFVTPKIV
-746 TDAL
+746 TDAF

>member
-1 MRTTIRRMRGVA
+1 MA

-18 VCTQV
+18 ACVQV
-23 WAVPALQEVKVN
+23 WAVPALQEVRVN

-125 LGERAGQPVAATAV
+125 LGEKAGQPVAATTT
-139 SPAASPSALVRSQP
+139 SPSASPSALVRSQP
-153 VIQSALIDTQRVAQN
+153 VTQSALIDTQRVAQN
-168 QSQYQPVAVSSPV
+168 QSQYQAQPVSVSSPV
-181 AASTPVAASKPVLS
+181 AAPAPVAASKPVLS
-195 VSQANTGGAYFNS
+195 VSQANAGGAYFNS

-253 PDDQL
+253 PDEQL

-437 SDSTKLLSPRGAV
+437 SESTKLLSPRGAV

-465 DVISNVKRMLD
+465 DVIGNVKRMLD

-506 GVTKNDG
+506 GVTKTDG

-525 DGSGNGNLIQN
+525 DGAGNN
-536 PDGSSR
+536 DGSST
-542 INTNMTRPDVADRL
+542 ITRPGVEDRL

-640 LKVTPQIT
+640 LKVMPQIT

>member
-1 MRTTIRRMRGVA
+1 MEHVTKVA
-13 LLWLG
+13 LLF
-18 VCTQV
+18 CASAFTQA
-23 WAVPALQEVKVN
+23 WAAATLQEIKVN
-35 PLLADQLLLELSFS
+35 PLLADQLQLELSFS
-49 EPVSG
+49 EPVSS

-59 SYEPNQLLLHVPG
+59 SYQPNQLLLHIPG
-72 AIGALTVN
+72 AVGALKVN
-80 PLPIKQQGVDN
+80 PLPIQRQGVDN
-91 LKVEGKGEG
+91 IKVEGKGAG
-100 LDIKIALDQLTP
+100 LDIKIALDQLAP
-112 YQVHQQGNKLLVS
+112 YQVQQQGSKLLVS
-125 LGERAGQPVAATAV
+125 LGEGASTA
-139 SPAASPSALVRSQP
+139 SFNA
-153 VIQSALIDTQRVAQN
+153 QSALLTSAAPPASTSVTPVTTSALINSNVVASS
-168 QSQYQPVAVSSPV
+168 QSVQPQAMPVASTSS
-181 AASTPVAASKPVLS
+181 AKPVLNNYQNS
-195 VSQANTGGAYFNS
+195 GSGAYFNT
-208 VKGVD
+208 VTGVD
-213 FRRGKEGQGEFLV
+213 FRRGKDGQGEFLV

-233 AVDVSSRGQKV
+233 AVDVSSRGQTV
-244 LAKFHGTRI
+244 MAKFHGTSV
-253 PDDQL
+253 PDGLL

-274 VFRQGNDTL
+274 VSRQGSDTL

-310 VATTTAKQYQGK
+310 TAAAGSKQYQGK

-331 PVRTVLQIIA
+331 PVRTVLQLIA

-390 VAPADEIAA
+390 VAPADEIAT

-437 SDSTKLLSPRGAV
+437 SQSTKLLSSRGAV

-465 DVISNVKRMLD
+465 EVISNIKRMLD

-513 HGNGTSGTIEGN
+513 HGNSTSGSIEGN
-525 DGSGNGNLIQN
+525 DTSGNNNGTSTI
-536 PDGSSR
+536 
-542 INTNMTRPDVADRL
+542 TRPTTDDRM

-572 VARLANGTLLD
+572 VARLADGTLLD

-701 QQTIKSDVS
+701 QQTIKSDVT

-719 GLGYLFKKTTSEN
+719 GLGALFRKTTSEN

-738 IFVTPRIV
+738 IFVTPKIV
-746 TDAL
+746 TDAF

>member
-1 MRTTIRRMRGVA
+1 MRTTIRRMSGVA

-18 VCTQV
+18 ACAQV
-23 WAVPALQEVKVN
+23 WAVPALQEVRVN

-125 LGERAGQPVAATAV
+125 LGEKAGQPVAATTT
-139 SPAASPSALVRSQP
+139 SPSASPSALVRSQP
-153 VIQSALIDTQRVAQN
+153 VTQSALIDTQRVAQN
-168 QSQYQPVAVSSPV
+168 QSQYQAQPVSVSSPV
-181 AASTPVAASKPVLS
+181 AVPVPVAASKPVLS
-195 VSQANTGGAYFNS
+195 VSQANAGGAYFNS

-253 PDDQL
+253 PDEQL

-437 SDSTKLLSPRGAV
+437 SESTKLLSPRGAV

-465 DVISNVKRMLD
+465 DVIGNVKRMLD

-506 GVTKNDG
+506 GVTKTDG

-525 DGSGNGNLIQN
+525 DGAGNN
-536 PDGSSR
+536 DGSST
-542 INTNMTRPDVADRL
+542 ITRPGVEDRL

-701 QQTIKSDVS
+701 QQTIKNDVS

>member
-1 MRTTIRRMRGVA
+1 MRITIGTVTRVA
-13 LLWLG
+13 LLFCAGAWS
-18 VCTQV
+18 QA
-23 WAVPALQEVKVN
+23 WAVATLQEVKVN
-35 PLLADQLLLELSFS
+35 ALMADQLLLELSFS

-72 AIGALTVN
+72 AVGALNVN

-91 LKVEGKGEG
+91 LKVEGKGAG

-112 YQVHQQGNKLLVS
+112 YQVHQQGNKLLVA
-125 LGERAGQPVAATAV
+125 LGEKATMPLPASSQSAGMVSAPTT
-139 SPAASPSALVRSQP
+139 SPAFVNPSPVT
-153 VIQSALIDTQRVAQN
+153 QSA
-168 QSQYQPVAVSSPV
+168 PVAVPV
-181 AASTPVAASKPVLS
+181 ASKPVLPAA
-195 VSQANTGGAYFNS
+195 QTGANDAYFNS

-213 FRRGKEGQGEFLV
+213 FRRGKDGHGEFLV

-233 AVDVSSRGQKV
+233 VVDVSSRGQTV
-244 LAKFHGTRI
+244 LAKFHGTRV
-253 PDDQL
+253 PDDLL
-258 NLINVQ
+258 NRINVQ

-298 ADKMFIIEVKKR
+298 ADKMFIVEVKKR
-310 VATTTAKQYQGK
+310 TAVTAGKQYQGK

-331 PVRTVLQIIA
+331 PVRTVLQLIA

-366 WEQALDIILKVRG
+366 WEQALDIILKVKG

-390 VAPADEIAA
+390 VAPAEEIAA

-424 NYAKASEVAALLS
+424 NYAKASEVANLLS
-437 SDSTKLLSPRGAV
+437 SKSTKLLSSKGAV

-465 DVISNVKRMLD
+465 EVISNIKRMLD

-513 HGNGTSGTIEGN
+513 HGNSTSGSIEGN
-525 DGSGNGNLIQN
+525 DGSGNNNG
-536 PDGSSR
+536 GST
-542 INTNMTRPDVADRL
+542 ITRPGVDDRL

-719 GLGYLFKKTTSEN
+719 GLGLLFRKTTSEN

-738 IFVTPRIV
+738 IFVTPKIV
-746 TDAL
+746 TDAF

>member
-1 MRTTIRRMRGVA
+1 MEHVTKVA
-13 LLWLG
+13 LLF
-18 VCTQV
+18 CASAFTQA
-23 WAVPALQEVKVN
+23 WAVATLQEIKVN
-35 PLLADQLLLELSFS
+35 PLLADQLQLELSFS
-49 EPVSG
+49 EPVSS

-59 SYEPNQLLLHVPG
+59 SYQPNQLLLHIPG
-72 AIGALTVN
+72 AVGALKVN
-80 PLPIKQQGVDN
+80 PLPIQRQGVDN
-91 LKVEGKGEG
+91 IKVEGKGAG
-100 LDIKIALDQLTP
+100 LDIKIALDQLAP
-112 YQVHQQGNKLLVS
+112 YQVQQQGSKLLVS
-125 LGERAGQPVAATAV
+125 LGEGASTA
-139 SPAASPSALVRSQP
+139 SFNA
-153 VIQSALIDTQRVAQN
+153 QSALLTPAATPASTSATPVTTSALINSNVVASS
-168 QSQYQPVAVSSPV
+168 QSIQPQAMPVAST
-181 AASTPVAASKPVLS
+181 ASAKPVLNNYQNS
-195 VSQANTGGAYFNS
+195 GGGAYFNT
-208 VKGVD
+208 VTGVD
-213 FRRGKEGQGEFLV
+213 FRRGKDGQGEFLV

-233 AVDVSSRGQKV
+233 AVDVSSRGQTV
-244 LAKFHGTRI
+244 MAKFHGTSV
-253 PDDQL
+253 PDGLL

-274 VFRQGNDTL
+274 VSRQGSDTL

-310 VATTTAKQYQGK
+310 TAAAGSKQYQGK

-331 PVRTVLQIIA
+331 PVRTVLQLIA

-390 VAPADEIAA
+390 VAPADEIAT

-437 SDSTKLLSPRGAV
+437 SQSTKLLSSRGAV

-465 DVISNVKRMLD
+465 EVISNIKRMLD

-513 HGNGTSGTIEGN
+513 HGNSTSGSIQGNDTSGNNNGTSAI
-525 DGSGNGNLIQN
+525 
-536 PDGSSR
+536 
-542 INTNMTRPDVADRL
+542 TRPTVDDRM

-572 VARLANGTLLD
+572 VARLADGTLLD

-701 QQTIKSDVS
+701 QQTIKSDVT

-719 GLGYLFKKTTSEN
+719 GLGALFRKTTSEN

-738 IFVTPRIV
+738 IFVTPKIV
-746 TDAL
+746 TDAF

>member
-1 MRTTIRRMRGVA
+1 MRTTIGKATRVA
-13 LLWLG
+13 LLFCVGAWG
-18 VCTQV
+18 QA
-23 WAVPALQEVKVN
+23 WAVATLQEVKVN
-35 PLLADQLLLELSFS
+35 PLMADQLLLELSFS
-49 EPVSG
+49 EPVGG

-72 AIGALTVN
+72 AVGALNVN

-91 LKVEGKGEG
+91 IKVEGKGAG

-112 YQVHQQGNKLLVS
+112 YQVHQQGNKLLVA
-125 LGERAGQPVAATAV
+125 LGDKAAMPLPTTTSSSGMVAPQPTSSALINTPPATSSALINSQQLARQSAPVAA
-139 SPAASPSALVRSQP
+139 P
-153 VIQSALIDTQRVAQN
+153 V
-168 QSQYQPVAVSSPV
+168 
-181 AASTPVAASKPVLS
+181 ASKPVLPTPQTS
-195 VSQANTGGAYFNS
+195 ASGAYFNS

-213 FRRGKEGQGEFLV
+213 FRRGKDGQGEFLV

-233 AVDVSSRGQKV
+233 AVDVSSRGQTV
-244 LAKFHGTRI
+244 LAKFHGTRV
-253 PDDQL
+253 PDDLL

-298 ADKMFIIEVKKR
+298 ADKMFIVEVKKR
-310 VATTTAKQYQGK
+310 TAASAGKQYQGK

-331 PVRTVLQIIA
+331 PVRTVLQLIA

-390 VAPADEIAA
+390 VAPAEEIAA

-437 SDSTKLLSPRGAV
+437 SESTKLLSAKGAV

-465 DVISNVKRMLD
+465 DVISNIKRMLD

-513 HGNGTSGTIEGN
+513 HGNSTSGTIEGN
-525 DGSGNGNLIQN
+525 DGSGNNNG
-536 PDGSSR
+536 GST
-542 INTNMTRPDVADRL
+542 ITRPGVDDRL

-701 QQTIKSDVS
+701 QQTITNDVT

-719 GLGYLFKKTTSEN
+719 GLGMLFRKTTSAN

-738 IFVTPRIV
+738 IFVTPKIV
-746 TDAL
+746 TETF

>member
-1 MRTTIRRMRGVA
+1 MEHVTKVA
-13 LLWLG
+13 LLF
-18 VCTQV
+18 CASAFTQA
-23 WAVPALQEVKVN
+23 WAVATLQEIKVN
-35 PLLADQLLLELSFS
+35 PLLADQLQLELSFS
-49 EPVSG
+49 EPVSS

-59 SYEPNQLLLHVPG
+59 SYQPNQLLLHIPG
-72 AIGALTVN
+72 AVGALKVN
-80 PLPIKQQGVDN
+80 PLPIQRQGVDN
-91 LKVEGKGEG
+91 IKVEGKGAG
-100 LDIKIALDQLTP
+100 LDIKIALDQLAP
-112 YQVHQQGNKLLVS
+112 YQVQQQGSKLLVS
-125 LGERAGQPVAATAV
+125 LGEGASTA
-139 SPAASPSALVRSQP
+139 SFSA
-153 VIQSALIDTQRVAQN
+153 QSALLTPAAT
-168 QSQYQPVAVSSPV
+168 P
-181 AASTPVAASKPVLS
+181 ASTSATPVTTSALINPSVVASSQSVQPQAMPVVSASSAKPVINNYQNS
-195 VSQANTGGAYFNS
+195 GGGAYFNS
-208 VKGVD
+208 VTGVD
-213 FRRGKEGQGEFLV
+213 FRRGKDGQGEFLV

-233 AVDVSSRGQKV
+233 AVDVSSRGQTV
-244 LAKFHGTRI
+244 MAKFHGTSV
-253 PDDQL
+253 PDGLL

-274 VFRQGNDTL
+274 VSRQGSDTL

-310 VATTTAKQYQGK
+310 MAAAGSKQYQGK

-331 PVRTVLQIIA
+331 PVRTVLQLIA

-390 VAPADEIAA
+390 VAPADEIAT

-437 SDSTKLLSPRGAV
+437 SQSTKLLSSRGAV
-450 SVDERTNVLVVKDTA
+450 SVDGRTNVLVVKDTA
-465 DVISNVKRMLD
+465 EVISNIKRMLD

-513 HGNGTSGTIEGN
+513 HGNSTSGSIQGNDTSGNNNGTSAI
-525 DGSGNGNLIQN
+525 
-536 PDGSSR
+536 
-542 INTNMTRPDVADRL
+542 TRPTVDDRM

-572 VARLANGTLLD
+572 VARLADGTLLD

-701 QQTIKSDVS
+701 QQTIKSDVT

-719 GLGYLFKKTTSEN
+719 GLGALFRKTTSEN

-738 IFVTPRIV
+738 IFVTPKIV
-746 TDAL
+746 TDAF

>member
-1 MRTTIRRMRGVA
+1 MEHVTKVA
-13 LLWLG
+13 LLF
-18 VCTQV
+18 CASAFTQA
-23 WAVPALQEVKVN
+23 WAVATLQEIKVN
-35 PLLADQLLLELSFS
+35 PLLADQLQLELSFS
-49 EPVSG
+49 EPVSS

-59 SYEPNQLLLHVPG
+59 SYQPNQLLLHIPG
-72 AIGALTVN
+72 AVGALKVN
-80 PLPIKQQGVDN
+80 PLPIQRQGVDN
-91 LKVEGKGEG
+91 IKVEGKGAG
-100 LDIKIALDQLTP
+100 LDIKIALDQLAP
-112 YQVHQQGNKLLVS
+112 YQVQQQGSKLLVS
-125 LGERAGQPVAATAV
+125 LGEGASTA
-139 SPAASPSALVRSQP
+139 SFSA
-153 VIQSALIDTQRVAQN
+153 QSALLTPAATPASTSATPVTTSALINSNVVASS
-168 QSQYQPVAVSSPV
+168 QSIQPQAMPVASTSS
-181 AASTPVAASKPVLS
+181 AKPVLNNYQNS
-195 VSQANTGGAYFNS
+195 GSGAYFNT
-208 VKGVD
+208 VTGVD
-213 FRRGKEGQGEFLV
+213 FRRGKDGQGEFLV

-233 AVDVSSRGQKV
+233 AVDVSSRGQTV
-244 LAKFHGTRI
+244 MAKFHGTSV
-253 PDDQL
+253 PDGLL

-274 VFRQGNDTL
+274 VSRQGSDTL

-310 VATTTAKQYQGK
+310 TAAAGSKQYQGK

-331 PVRTVLQIIA
+331 PVRTVLQLIA

-390 VAPADEIAA
+390 VAPADEIAT

-437 SDSTKLLSPRGAV
+437 SQSTKLLSSRGAV

-465 DVISNVKRMLD
+465 EVISNIKRMLD

-513 HGNGTSGTIEGN
+513 HGNSTSGSIEGN
-525 DGSGNGNLIQN
+525 DTSGNNNGTSTI
-536 PDGSSR
+536 
-542 INTNMTRPDVADRL
+542 TRPTTDDRM

-572 VARLANGTLLD
+572 VARLADGTLLD

-666 TVPTGTGD
+666 TVPTATGD

-701 QQTIKSDVS
+701 QQTIKSDVT

-719 GLGYLFKKTTSEN
+719 GLGALFRKTTSEN

-738 IFVTPRIV
+738 IFVTPKIV
-746 TDAL
+746 TDAF

>member
-1 MRTTIRRMRGVA
+1 MRTTIGKATRVA
-13 LLWLG
+13 LLFCVGAWG
-18 VCTQV
+18 QA
-23 WAVPALQEVKVN
+23 WAVATLQEVKVN
-35 PLLADQLLLELSFS
+35 PLMADQLLLELSFS

-72 AIGALTVN
+72 AVGALNVN

-91 LKVEGKGEG
+91 IKVEGKDAG

-112 YQVHQQGNKLLVS
+112 YQVHQQGNKLLVA
-125 LGERAGQPVAATAV
+125 LGDKAAMPLPTTTSSSGMVARQQ
-139 SPAASPSALVRSQP
+139 SS
-153 VIQSALIDTQRVAQN
+153 SALINTQPATSSALINSQQLARQSAPVVA
-168 QSQYQPVAVSSPV
+168 PV
-181 AASTPVAASKPVLS
+181 ASKPVLPTPQTS
-195 VSQANTGGAYFNS
+195 ASGAYFNS

-213 FRRGKEGQGEFLV
+213 FRRGKDGQGEFLV

-233 AVDVSSRGQKV
+233 AVDVSSRGQTV
-244 LAKFHGTRI
+244 LAKFHGTRV
-253 PDDQL
+253 PDDLL

-298 ADKMFIIEVKKR
+298 ADKMFIVEVKKR
-310 VATTTAKQYQGK
+310 TAASAGKQYQGK

-331 PVRTVLQIIA
+331 PVRTVLQLIA

-390 VAPADEIAA
+390 VAPAEEIAA

-437 SDSTKLLSPRGAV
+437 SESTKLLSAKGAV

-465 DVISNVKRMLD
+465 DVISNIKRMLD

-513 HGNGTSGTIEGN
+513 HGNSTSGSIEGN
-525 DGSGNGNLIQN
+525 DGSGNNNG
-536 PDGSSR
+536 GST
-542 INTNMTRPDVADRL
+542 ITRPGVDDRL

-701 QQTIKSDVS
+701 QQTITNDVT

-719 GLGYLFKKTTSEN
+719 GLGVLFRKTTSAN

-738 IFVTPRIV
+738 IFVTPKIV
-746 TDAL
+746 TETF